1 MSAASIF
8 HGENMIDIQISKIS
22 IEIQVETMC
31 PHVAPSLCI
40 APVTMTLLRNV
51 IFIPPSPP
59 LTPVTTQ
66 HFHHSRAGN
75 QISQLLLLKVP
86 NRAFTLKNLD
96 R

>member
-8 HGENMIDIQISKIS
+8 HGENMMDILISKIS

-59 LTPVTTQ
+59 LTPVTTLPPQ
-66 HFHHSRAGN
+66 
-75 QISQLLLLKVP
+75 
-86 NRAFTLKNLD
+86 
-96 R
+96 